1 MLQVQDLCV
10 SFRTPNGRLVPV
22 IDTVN
27 LTVGADQS
35 VGLVGESGSGKT
47 MLCRSLIGTLKRHGA
62 VVTGGRILLDDQ
74 DLADADEQT
83 WRKVRGRVIAY
94 IPQSSLASLNPV
106 LTIETQ
112 LVEAVAAVR
121 PVSRA
126 EGRVEALRLLEL
138 VRIPRAAQVLGQ
150 RSHEL
155 SGGMRQRV
163 VIATALAQRPRLLI
177 ADEPTTALDVTVE
190 HQILTLIDDLRA
202 EFGMSLI
209 LVSHDLAV
217 IDEVCDS
224 VVVMYA
230 GASVEAGA
238 LARFGTTQRHPYS
251 HALRQ
256 SRVDSAEPGQ
266 ALQTIGGETPSVGRW
281 PDGCRFW
288 PRCAFVAEACRT
300 GRQPALVALDGQWTA
315 CIRAE
320 EIGPLHA

>member
-10 SFRTPNGRLVPV
+10 SFRAPNGQLLPV

-27 LTVGADQS
+27 LTVGADQA
-35 VGLVGESGSGKT
+35 VGVVGESGSGKT
-47 MLCRSLIGTLKRHGA
+47 MLCRSLIGTLGRHGA
-62 VVTGGRILLDDQ
+62 VVVGGRILLDGQ
-74 DLADADEQT
+74 DLAQADERA
-83 WRKVRGRVIAY
+83 WRKVRGRVIGY
-94 IPQSSLASLNPV
+94 VPQSSLASLNPV

-121 PVSRA
+121 PLSRA
-126 EGRVEALRLLEL
+126 AGRVEALRLLEL
-138 VRIPRAAQVLGQ
+138 VRIPRAEQVLGQ
-150 RSHEL
+150 RAHEL

-163 VIATALAQRPRLLI
+163 VIATAVAQRPRLLI
-177 ADEPTTALDVTVE
+177 ADEPTTALDVTIE

-217 IDEVCDS
+217 IDDVCDS
-224 VVVMYA
+224 VMVMYA

-238 LARFGTTQRHPYS
+238 LGRVESTQRHPYS

-266 ALQTIGGETPSVGRW
+266 PLETIGGEAPSVGRW
-281 PDGCRFW
+281 PAGCRFW
-288 PRCAFVAEACRT
+288 PRCAFVAQPCRS
-300 GRQPALVALDGQWTA
+300 GGQPPLMALDGQWTA